1 MSKTKNKQTEQPIVY
16 GDRETLDAEL
26 ASAVGDILS
35 AEQEAKRIIAQAEE
49 TVKSVQLDYAAR
61 EKTLREASSRLIAE
75 ARDKAL
81 MDAAG
86 RAEKERLERVA
97 ASEKEGAGLLKTK
110 SKTIDELVK
119 KLYASLG
126 GKA

>member
-61 EKTLREASSRLIAE
+61 EKTLREASSRRIAE

-86 RAEKERLERVA
+86 RAEKERSERVA

>member
-26 ASAVGDILS
+26 ASAVSDILS

-49 TVKSVQLDYAAR
+49 TVKSVQLDYSTR
-61 EKTLREASSRLIAE
+61 EKTLRESSTRQIAE

-81 MDAAG
+81 MDAAE
-86 RAEKERLERVA
+86 RAEKERQQRVA
-97 ASEKEGAGLLKTK
+97 ASEKEGASLLKTK

>member
-1 MSKTKNKQTEQPIVY
+1 MSKTTVNKKEQTVVY

-26 ASAVGDILS
+26 ASAVNDILS

-49 TVKSVQLDYAAR
+49 TVKSVQLDYSVR
-61 EKTLREASSRLIAE
+61 EREMREGVSRLSAE

-81 MDAAG
+81 HDAAE
-86 RAEKERLERVA
+86 RAEKERQQRVA
-97 ASEKEGAGLLKTK
+97 AAEKEGAGLLKTK
-110 SKTIDELVK
+110 GKTIDELVK

>member
-1 MSKTKNKQTEQPIVY
+1 MSKTKNQKTEQPIVY

-26 ASAVGDILS
+26 ASAVNDILS

-49 TVKSVQLDYAAR
+49 TVKSVQLDYSVR
-61 EKTLREASSRLIAE
+61 EREMRETSTRLAAE

-81 MDAAG
+81 REAAE
-86 RAEKERLERVA
+86 RAEKERAERVA
-97 ASEKEGAGLLKTK
+97 ASEKEGASLLKTK
-110 SKTIDELVK
+110 GKTIDELVK